1 MAVLK
6 SPAKNKSG
14 SDSHLSY
21 KASEYSLF
29 SILGYKLPPL
39 SEEKHLPFLYLFTL
53 TCQHDSARTLKI
65 LTLQVSDSSEKLRLS
80 YKQTKK
86 KSRKELLSLYWDY
99 TFASEVVMGKKRKN
113 KNQLT
118 FCCNLCSHLYHSRT
132 DLKQHHSDLIAF
144 YISLHLLC
152 TSEVAM

>member
-53 TCQHDSARTLKI
+53 TCQHDSTRTLKI
-65 LTLQVSDSSEKLRLS
+65 LTLQVSVSSEKLRLS
-80 YKQTKK
+80 YKQT

-99 TFASEVVMGKKRKN
+99 TLLQKLWGGKK
-113 KNQLT
+113 
-118 FCCNLCSHLYHSRT
+118 
-132 DLKQHHSDLIAF
+132 KQNNSLSAVIYVVFYTIPELIWNNT
-144 YISLHLLC
+144 ILIW
-152 TSEVAM
+152 